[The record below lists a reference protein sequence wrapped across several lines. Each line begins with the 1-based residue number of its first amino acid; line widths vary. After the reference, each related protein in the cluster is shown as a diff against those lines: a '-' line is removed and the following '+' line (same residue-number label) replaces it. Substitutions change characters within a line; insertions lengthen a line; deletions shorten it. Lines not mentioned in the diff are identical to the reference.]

1 MACHSAQSL
10 EQSPLQFVPSGTAN
24 GPRPHVVI
32 VGAGFA
38 GLTVAKRLAKA
49 QVDITL
55 IDRENHHLFQ
65 PLLYQ
70 VATAGLSPA
79 DIAWPIR
86 SLVRRQHNTRVLLG
100 AVTGVDLECKHVVMD
115 GRNIAYDILV
125 LATGA
130 SHGYFGR
137 DSWAAHAPG
146 LKTVDDAT
154 EIRRRLLLAFERA
167 EMESDARERERLLT
181 IVIVG
186 GGPTGVEMAGAVVE
200 LAHTALADDFCAI
213 DPQQTRVLLVEA
225 GPRLLPNF
233 PESLSRHAEQAL
245 RHLGVDV
252 RLNQAVTHC
261 AAIGVTLG
269 DESVDAATVIWAAG
283 VTASPAAAWLA
294 VADDRSGRVL
304 VGPDLRPPG
313 MDDVFVIGDT
323 ALAHDVAGKPLP
335 GIAPVAK
342 QQGAYVAAA
351 IQARP
356 TAKGASP
363 PFRYRDRGLLA
374 TVGRKTAVIAFGRL
388 RLKGWFAWW
397 VWGIAHIYF
406 LVSLRNRLIV
416 MTQWLWS
423 YVSFERGARLITGLR
438 TTLDPDRLGRLA
450 RPGAGSRHQPL
461 DADHTGA
468 ASTTK
473 RDAELLHTHAVN
485 DDRAARS

>member
-1 MACHSAQSL
+1 VTSHSAQF
-10 EQSPLQFVPSGTAN
+10 QKQNRLQFEPGGGVDGRR
-24 GPRPHVVI
+24 PRVVI

-49 QVDITL
+49 PVDITL

-86 SLVRRQHNTRVLLG
+86 SLVRDQRNTRVLLG
-100 AVTGVDLECKHVVMD
+100 AVTGVDGVRKNVIMAD
-115 GRNIAYDILV
+115 RNIAYDFLV

-130 SHGYFGR
+130 THGYFGN
-137 DSWAAHAPG
+137 DSWAAYAPG

-167 EMESDARERERLLT
+167 EMETDATERERLLT

-200 LAHTALADDFCAI
+200 LARKALAADFRFI
-213 DPQQTRVLLVEA
+213 DPKQTHVLLVEA
-225 GPRLLPNF
+225 GPRLLSSF
-233 PESLSRHAEQAL
+233 PEPLSRHAEQSL
-245 RHLGVDV
+245 RRVGVDV
-252 RLNQAVTHC
+252 RLQQAVTHC
-261 AAIGVTLG
+261 SATGVKLG
-269 DESVDAATVIWAAG
+269 DENVSAGTVIWAAG
-283 VTASPAAAWLA
+283 IAASPAAEWLA
-294 VADDRSGRVL
+294 VACDRVGRVL

-323 ALAHDVAGKPLP
+323 SIARDVAGKPLP

-342 QQGAYVAAA
+342 QQGAYVAEA
-351 IQARP
+351 IKACLAGKAVP
-356 TAKGASP
+356 LA
-363 PFRYRDRGLLA
+363 FRYRDRGLLA

-388 RLKGWFAWW
+388 RLRGWFAWW
-397 VWGIAHIYF
+397 IWGIAHIYF
-406 LVSLRNRLIV
+406 LISLRNRLIV

-423 YVSFERGARLITGLR
+423 YVSFERGARLITGKLQSPR
-438 TTLDPDRLGRLA
+438 R
-450 RPGAGSRHQPL
+450 
-461 DADHTGA
+461 
-468 ASTTK
+468 
-473 RDAELLHTHAVN
+473 N
-485 DDRAARS
+485 